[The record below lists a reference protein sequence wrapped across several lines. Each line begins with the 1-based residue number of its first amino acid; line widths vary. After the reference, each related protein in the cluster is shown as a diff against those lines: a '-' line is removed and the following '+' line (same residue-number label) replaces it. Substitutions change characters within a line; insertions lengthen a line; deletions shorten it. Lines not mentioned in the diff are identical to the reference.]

1 MRTQSTVNSPNLMVF
16 TDLDGSLLEPKTY
29 SFELAKPGL
38 RELSANNT
46 VPVFASSKTCKEI
59 SNLQKITG
67 LFGPLICENGA
78 AIFDNSEIE
87 TTLIKVFG
95 EPRVTWMAD
104 LNRLRKELDA
114 DFTGFADLSLTEL
127 INLTGLSAEA
137 AADSLAREFSEPI
150 TWKDSREKL
159 DQFKIKLRA
168 LNLVALEGGQFISIQ
183 SNFDKGLAMR
193 WWISRLK
200 KISPTIIA
208 LGDSP
213 NDTSM
218 LSAADIAVV
227 IRSAKS
233 ESLEIIGPQKIIYTA
248 KEGPEGWSEGIIK
261 ATSLINSQSQVK
273 VEGK

>member
-1 MRTQSTVNSPNLMVF
+1 
-16 TDLDGSLLEPKTY
+16 
-29 SFELAKPGL
+29 
-38 RELSANNT
+38 
-46 VPVFASSKTCKEI
+46 
-59 SNLQKITG
+59 
-67 LFGPLICENGA
+67 
-78 AIFDNSEIE
+78 
-87 TTLIKVFG
+87 
-95 EPRVTWMAD
+95 MAD

-127 INLTGLSAEA
+127 ISLTGLSAEA
-137 AADSLAREFSEPI
+137 AAASLAREFSEPI

-159 DQFKIKLRA
+159 DQFKMKLRA

-200 KISPTIIA
+200 KISSTVIA

-213 NDTSM
+213 NDTAM

-233 ESLEIIGPQKIIYTA
+233 ESLEITGPKKIIYTD
-248 KEGPEGWSEGIIK
+248 KEGPEGWSEGIIE
-261 ATSLINSQSQVK
+261 ATSLINSKSQIK
-273 VEGK
+273 VEGE

>member
-1 MRTQSTVNSPNLMVF
+1 MRTQSTFNSPNLMVF

-29 SFELAKPGL
+29 SFELAKRGL

-59 SNLQKITG
+59 SNLQKTTG

-95 EPRVTWMAD
+95 EPRATWLAD

-137 AADSLAREFSEPI
+137 AEASLAREFSEPI

-183 SNFDKGLAMR
+183 SNFDKALAMR

-213 NDTSM
+213 NDTAM

-233 ESLEIIGPQKIIYTA
+233 DSLEIIGPKIVIHTA

-261 ATSLINSQSQVK
+261 ATSLINSQSKVK